1 MARPRS
7 SLRSKARK
15 MYMRSGK
22 TLKNKVIAQRLGVSP
37 SLVAK
42 WKCIDQW
49 GNPALPKEPSK
60 SNKRGAPKGNKN
72 AVGNIGG
79 GAPIFNR
86 NAWKHGAY
94 SMIGFGL
101 TRYTPVP
108 QSDGRVLWRRKGK
121 PNGRV
126 FGFYSAP

>member
-7 SLRSKARK
+7 PLRSKARK

-22 TLKNKVIAQRLGVSP
+22 TLKNHVIAQRLGVSP

-42 WKCIDQW
+42 WKSIDKW
-49 GNPALPKEPSK
+49 GNPALPKELPK
-60 SNKRGAPKGNKN
+60 GNKRGAPKGNQN

-79 GAPIFNR
+79 GAPLR
-86 NAWKHGAY
+86 NQNAKIHGAY

-101 TRYTPVP
+101 TRYTPVS
-108 QSDGRVLWRRKGK
+108 QSDGRIFWRRKGK
-121 PNGRV
+121 SNGQV
-126 FGFYSAP
+126 FGFYSAL

>member
-1 MARPRS
+1 MARPQS
-7 SLRSKARK
+7 PLRGKARK

-49 GNPALPKEPSK
+49 GNPALPKEPPK
-60 SNKRGAPKGNKN
+60 GNKRGAPKGNQN

-79 GAPIFNR
+79 GAPICNR

-94 SMIGFGL
+94 AFISLRPIL
-101 TRYTPVP
+101 YELRIRE
-108 QSDGRVLWRRKGK
+108 DGRVLYHRV
-121 PNGRV
+121 GR
-126 FGFYSAP
+126 